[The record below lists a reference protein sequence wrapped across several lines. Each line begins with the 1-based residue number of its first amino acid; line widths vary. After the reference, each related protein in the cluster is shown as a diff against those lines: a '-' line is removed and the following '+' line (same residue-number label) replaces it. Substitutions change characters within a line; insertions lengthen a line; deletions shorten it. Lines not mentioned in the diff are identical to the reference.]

1 MRSDGLGLSA
11 LLVVLHV
18 DLDVLLPLVR
28 QLVLREARVHGAGLD
43 AGVTVD
49 ALLRVDVELLDLVVV
64 GLVGGRV
71 DAVHRSDLDAGI
83 VFRVDAG
90 FGDDVSHRSRA
101 FYVHP
106 LSDRPALP
114 SKGGMD
120 RISSWLCPTEHHR
133 ARALEAGERVRA
145 ARTLAAITC
154 GISLLATAPFVSWW
168 FLLLFGV
175 VAVVLGTLDRRLERS
190 ERPELVAAQTSLIVL
205 SVLALG
211 TALSGGE
218 SSPALPWMILPV
230 ATSAARFRPQVVI
243 VGAAITAATM
253 FGVSVG
259 VDPSG
264 VASDPT
270 RLISS
275 LTLLIAITAIISAL
289 MEGELEHRDRAVLDP
304 LTGLLNRASLGAR
317 VVEIEEQAHLTGG
330 AVSVIVLDLDGFKR
344 VNDTH
349 GHDRGDSVLRD
360 VAYEIRKSLRSFEL
374 VYRIGGEE
382 FLVLLPGVELTEA
395 LQIAERVRG
404 AVEEARPGAL
414 SLTVSAGVA
423 SEAGGHIR
431 YAELFRAADAALLD
445 AKRSG
450 RNRVEAAGGRRHL
463 SVARLRE
470 FDGD

>member
-1 MRSDGLGLSA
+1 
-11 LLVVLHV
+11 
-18 DLDVLLPLVR
+18 
-28 QLVLREARVHGAGLD
+28 
-43 AGVTVD
+43 
-49 ALLRVDVELLDLVVV
+49 
-64 GLVGGRV
+64 
-71 DAVHRSDLDAGI
+71 
-83 VFRVDAG
+83 
-90 FGDDVSHRSRA
+90 
-101 FYVHP
+101 
-106 LSDRPALP
+106 
-114 SKGGMD
+114 MD

-205 SVLALG
+205 TVLALG

-218 SSPALPWMILPV
+218 SSPALTWMILPV

-264 VASDPT
+264 VADDPT

-275 LTLLIAITAIISAL
+275 LTLLIAITAIMSAL

-304 LTGLLNRASLGAR
+304 LTGLLNRASLDAR
-317 VVEIEEQAHLTGG
+317 VLEIEEQAHLTGG
-330 AVSVIVLDLDGFKR
+330 AVSLIVLDLDGFKR
-344 VNDTH
+344 VNDTF
-349 GHDRGDSVLRD
+349 GHKRGDAVLRD

-382 FLVLLPGVELTEA
+382 FLVLLPGVDLSEA
-395 LQIAERVRG
+395 LEIAERVRHS
-404 AVEEARPGAL
+404 VEEARPGEL
-414 SLTVSAGVA
+414 DLTISAGVA
-423 SEAGGHIR
+423 TDAGGHIT
-431 YAELFRAADAALLD
+431 YDELFRRADVALLE
-445 AKRSG
+445 AKRRG
-450 RNRVEAAGGRRHL
+450 RNRVETAGGLSRLAFPGTRHL
-463 SVARLRE
+463 H
-470 FDGD
+470 GDPSAVRA

>member
-1 MRSDGLGLSA
+1 
-11 LLVVLHV
+11 
-18 DLDVLLPLVR
+18 
-28 QLVLREARVHGAGLD
+28 
-43 AGVTVD
+43 
-49 ALLRVDVELLDLVVV
+49 
-64 GLVGGRV
+64 
-71 DAVHRSDLDAGI
+71 
-83 VFRVDAG
+83 
-90 FGDDVSHRSRA
+90 
-101 FYVHP
+101 
-106 LSDRPALP
+106 
-114 SKGGMD
+114 MD

-154 GISLLATAPFVSWW
+154 GISLLATGPFLSWW

-190 ERPELVAAQTSLIVL
+190 ERPELVAAETSLIVL

-218 SSPALPWMILPV
+218 SSPALPWTILPV

-264 VASDPT
+264 VADDPT

-275 LTLLIAITAIISAL
+275 LTLLIAITAIMSAL

-304 LTGLLNRASLGAR
+304 LTGLLNRASLDAR
-317 VVEIEEQAHLTGG
+317 VLEIEEQAHLTGG
-330 AVSVIVLDLDGFKR
+330 AVSLIVLDLDGFKR
-344 VNDTH
+344 VNDTF
-349 GHDRGDSVLRD
+349 GHKRGDAVLRD

-382 FLVLLPGVELTEA
+382 FLVLLPGVDLSEA
-395 LQIAERVRG
+395 LEIAERVRHS
-404 AVEEARPGAL
+404 VEEARPGEL
-414 SLTVSAGVA
+414 DLTISAGVA
-423 SEAGGHIR
+423 TDAGGHIT
-431 YAELFRAADAALLD
+431 YDELFRQADAALLE

-450 RNRVEAAGGRRHL
+450 RNRVETAGGL
-463 SVARLRE
+463 SRLAFPGMRNLH
-470 FDGD
+470 GDPSAVRA